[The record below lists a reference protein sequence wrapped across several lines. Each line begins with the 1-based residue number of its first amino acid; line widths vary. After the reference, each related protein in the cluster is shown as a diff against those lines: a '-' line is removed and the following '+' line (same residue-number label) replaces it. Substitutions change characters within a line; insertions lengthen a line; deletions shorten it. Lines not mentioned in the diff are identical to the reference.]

1 MMNISREDLLV
12 PEPEQDSN
20 EDGSYP

>member
-1 MMNISREDLLV
+1 VMNISREDLLV
-12 PEPEQDSN
+12 PEPEQDGN